1 MTEHTKQIYFT
12 LPSKDQATAI
22 MKSLT
27 AMDDISTDDISMVAS
42 AETPLDDLPDEMVA
56 EPNDFLPGL
65 QRGVAAGGSVGLL
78 AGLVAVTYP
87 PAGLALG
94 GGALLSLTG
103 MGAAVGAV
111 TSAVVGAGVPNPEF
125 GDQIDRLDG
134 GHILCRVDAPPERVE
149 KVRDVVDNV
158 CPDASV
164 DILDRDESHPGWPLS

>member
-1 MTEHTKQIYFT
+1 MTEHTKQLYFT
-12 LPSKDQATAI
+12 LPSKEDASAI

-27 AMDDISTDDISMVAS
+27 AMDDITTDDISMVAS
-42 AETPLDDLPDEMVA
+42 AETPLDDLPDEMVS

-125 GDQIDRLDG
+125 GDQIDRLDS
-134 GHILCRVDAPPERVE
+134 GHILCRVDTPPERVE
-149 KVRDVVDNV
+149 AVRDVVDRV
-158 CPDASV
+158 APDTSV
-164 DILDRDESHPGWPLS
+164 DVLDRDESHPGWPLP